1 MTMVAFW
8 YGVAST
14 LATEFLIIFL
24 ICIFG
29 GKKK

>member
-1 MTMVAFW
+1 MNLFW

-14 LATEFLIIFL
+14 LAAEFIVIIL

>member
-1 MTMVAFW
+1 MSVFW
-8 YGVAST
+8 YGVATT
-14 LATEFLIIFL
+14 LAAEFIALIL